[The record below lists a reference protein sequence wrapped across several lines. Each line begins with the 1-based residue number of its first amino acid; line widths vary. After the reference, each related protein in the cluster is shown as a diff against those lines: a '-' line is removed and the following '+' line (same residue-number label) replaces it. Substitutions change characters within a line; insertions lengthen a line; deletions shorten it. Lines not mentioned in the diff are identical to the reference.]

1 LLEVGAL
8 PSALG
13 LVFALLALSTVSF
26 ALLEGFD
33 VDSFKRLAG
42 IVPSLR
48 AEPCRKKRGACA
60 LSGRRQSPRS
70 VAR

>member
-8 PSALG
+8 SAALG

-33 VDSFKRLAG
+33 ENSFERLAG
-42 IVPSLR
+42 IVPCLR
-48 AEPCRKKRGACA
+48 AEPCRKKRGA
-60 LSGRRQSPRS
+60 
-70 VAR
+70 